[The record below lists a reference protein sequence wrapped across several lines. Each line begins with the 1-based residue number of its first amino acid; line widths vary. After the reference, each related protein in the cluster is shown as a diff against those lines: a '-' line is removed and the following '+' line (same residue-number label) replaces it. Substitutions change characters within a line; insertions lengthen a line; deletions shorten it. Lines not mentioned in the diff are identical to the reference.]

1 MNKPKSIIC
10 DIDGTLALRVN
21 RDHFDFEKAGSDN
34 MNKPIK
40 EIVNLFKENGYE
52 ILLVTGR
59 EERFRDIT
67 SKWLKTNNLN
77 YSKLLMR
84 ENKDYRKDIIIKEEI
99 YNSEI
104 KNKYEVSF
112 VIDDREQMIKMWE
125 KLRLACIKPTSS
137 MI

>member
-21 RDHFDFEKAGSDN
+21 RDPFDFEKAGSDN
-34 MNKPIK
+34 MNKPIQ
-40 EIVNLFKENGYE
+40 EIVNLFKENGYK

-67 SKWLKTNNLN
+67 SNWLKTNNLN

-104 KNKYEVSF
+104 KNKYEVLF
-112 VIDDREQMIKMWE
+112 VIDDREQMIKMW
-125 KLRLACIKPTSS
+125 KKIRLFCLKINNHNN
-137 MI
+137 